1 LSQTENPETNSDER
15 IRKIYVKDLKLGEG
29 IHTVFR
35 AARKEKHTSRG
46 GKSFLALTLVDR
58 TGEIDGRVFDNVDA
72 ADQAFS
78 ADDYLLVKGKIG
90 QFHGK
95 SQVVID
101 RLERLDAGPI
111 DAAEFAFTPAPVPE
125 KTEKPE
131 RAEKPV
137 HASTKDAAAEEGHAP
152 KVHLSRRLAKL
163 LENPQVA
170 QALDVLVAQ
179 LEKTIEER
187 IHAKAGLPPPAR
199 TERPPRERKPR
210 GPRVEHKPRHEA
222 EASGKPEH
230 KPEPKRDPSLP
241 EGLAFKPF
249 NALVNEGEKPAETK
263 SETPTS

>member
-1 LSQTENPETNSDER
+1 MSQTENPETNSDER
-15 IRKIYVKDLKLGEG
+15 IRKIYVKDLKLGEAL
-29 IHTVFR
+29 HTVFR

-58 TGEIDGRVFDNVDA
+58 TGEVDGRVFDNVEA

-101 RLERLDAGPI
+101 RLERLDPGPI
-111 DAAEFAFTPAPVPE
+111 DAAEFAFTPAPVV
-125 KTEKPE
+125 E
-131 RAEKPV
+131 RPALE
-137 HASTKDAAAEEGHAP
+137 TKETPREEATAP

-170 QALDVLVAQ
+170 QALDVLVSQ
-179 LEKTIEER
+179 LEKAIEAGV
-187 IHAKAGLPPPAR
+187 HAKAGLPPPPPRA
-199 TERPPRERKPR
+199 ERPPRERKPR
-210 GPRVEHKPRHEA
+210 GPKVEHKPKADAEVARH
-222 EASGKPEH
+222 
-230 KPEPKRDPSLP
+230 EPKRDPSLP

-249 NALVNEGEKPAETK
+249 NALVAEGEKPETNNG
-263 SETPTS
+263 

>member
-1 LSQTENPETNSDER
+1 MSQTENTETNSDER

-35 AARKEKHTSRG
+35 AARKEKHASRG

-72 ADQAFS
+72 ADLAFS
-78 ADDYLLVKGKIG
+78 ADDYLLVKKKIS
-90 QFHGK
+90 QFKSK

-101 RLERLDAGPI
+101 RLERLDPGPI
-111 DAAEFAFTPAPVPE
+111 DAAEFAFTPAPVVPVE
-125 KTEKPE
+125 RPE
-131 RAEKPV
+131 RVERPAQTTREAVTTDENGNP
-137 HASTKDAAAEEGHAP
+137 AP
-152 KVHLSRRLAKL
+152 KVHLSHRLAKL
-163 LENPQVA
+163 LENPKVA

-187 IHAKAGLPPPAR
+187 IHAKAGLPPPPR

-210 GPRVEHKPRHEA
+210 GPRVEHKPRTEN
-222 EASGKPEH
+222 EPSR
-230 KPEPKRDPSLP
+230 PEPRRDPSLP

-249 NALVNEGEKPAETK
+249 NALVSEPEKPETK
-263 SETPTS
+263 PETTNS

>member
-1 LSQTENPETNSDER
+1 M
-15 IRKIYVKDLKLGEG
+15 KDLKLGEA

-35 AARKEKHTSRG
+35 AARKEKHNSRG

-58 TGEIDGRVFDNVDA
+58 TGEVDGRVFDNVDA

-101 RLERLDAGPI
+101 RLERLDPGPI
-111 DAAEFAFTPAPVPE
+111 DAAEFAFTPAPVV
-125 KTEKPE
+125 E
-131 RAEKPV
+131 RTTPSAQALHEPV
-137 HASTKDAAAEEGHAP
+137 REEAAP

-187 IHAKAGLPPPAR
+187 IHAKAGLPPPVR

-210 GPRVEHKPRHEA
+210 GPRVEHKPKTEGGHEA
-222 EASGKPEH
+222 AAAPKH
-230 KPEPKRDPSLP
+230 EPKRDPSLP

-249 NALVNEGEKPAETK
+249 NALVGGEGEKAEPK
-263 SETPTS
+263 PETTNNG

>member
-1 LSQTENPETNSDER
+1 MSQTENPETNSDER

-72 ADQAFS
+72 ADGAFS

-111 DAAEFAFTPAPVPE
+111 DAAEFAFTPAPVPAPVE
-125 KTEKPE
+125 KTTAP
-131 RAEKPV
+131 AAP
-137 HASTKDAAAEEGHAP
+137 HARETAAEGAP

-187 IHAKAGLPPPAR
+187 IHAKAGLPAPVR

-210 GPRVEHKPRHEA
+210 GPRVEHKPRA
-222 EASGKPEH
+222 EGETSAA
-230 KPEPKRDPSLP
+230 KPEPRRDPSLP

-249 NALVNEGEKPAETK
+249 NALVGDGEKPAAEAK
-263 SETPTS
+263 PDNG

>member
-1 LSQTENPETNSDER
+1 MSQTENPETNSDER

-29 IHTVFR
+29 LHTVFR

-58 TGEIDGRVFDNVDA
+58 TGEVDGRVFDNVEA

-95 SQVVID
+95 NQVVIE
-101 RLERLDAGPI
+101 RLERLDPGPI
-111 DAAEFAFTPAPVPE
+111 DAAEFAFTPAPVV
-125 KTEKPE
+125 E
-131 RAEKPV
+131 RSATATATATDSKEPR
-137 HASTKDAAAEEGHAP
+137 EEAPSP

-170 QALDVLVAQ
+170 QALDVLVSQ
-179 LEKTIEER
+179 LEKAIEAGV
-187 IHAKAGLPPPAR
+187 HAKAGLPPPPPRAD
-199 TERPPRERKPR
+199 RPPRERKPR
-210 GPRVEHKPRHEA
+210 GPKIEHKPKAEGDAPKHETRH
-222 EASGKPEH
+222 
-230 KPEPKRDPSLP
+230 EPKRDPHLP

-249 NALVNEGEKPAETK
+249 NALVGEGEKPAEPK
-263 SETPTS
+263 PETTPS

>member
-1 LSQTENPETNSDER
+1 MSQTENPETNSDER

-72 ADQAFS
+72 ADGAFS

-111 DAAEFAFTPAPVPE
+111 DAAEFAFTPAPVPAPVE
-125 KTEKPE
+125 KTAAPAPAHVRE
-131 RAEKPV
+131 
-137 HASTKDAAAEEGHAP
+137 TAAEGAP
-152 KVHLSRRLAKL
+152 KVHLSRRLAKM

-187 IHAKAGLPPPAR
+187 IHAKAGLPAPVR

-210 GPRVEHKPRHEA
+210 GPRVEHKPRAEG
-222 EASGKPEH
+222 EASAG

-249 NALVNEGEKPAETK
+249 NALVGEGEKPAETK
-263 SETPTS
+263 PETNNG

>member
-1 LSQTENPETNSDER
+1 MSQTENPETNSDER

-72 ADQAFS
+72 ADGAFS

-101 RLERLDAGPI
+101 RLERLDSGPI
-111 DAAEFAFTPAPVPE
+111 DAAEFAFTPAPPAPAVE
-125 KTEKPE
+125 KVEKS
-131 RAEKPV
+131 APV
-137 HASTKDAAAEEGHAP
+137 AVAHTREAAAEGAP

-187 IHAKAGLPPPAR
+187 IHAKAGLPAPVR

-210 GPRVEHKPRHEA
+210 GPRVEHKPRAEA
-222 EASGKPEH
+222 EAPAAKH
-230 KPEPKRDPSLP
+230 EPRRDPSLP

-249 NALVNEGEKPAETK
+249 NALVSDGEKPAESK
-263 SETPTS
+263 PESNNG

>member
-1 LSQTENPETNSDER
+1 MSQTENPETNSDER
-15 IRKIYVKDLKLGEG
+15 IRKIYVKDLKLGEA

-58 TGEIDGRVFDNVDA
+58 TGEVDGRVFDNVDA
-72 ADQAFS
+72 ADGAFS

-101 RLERLDAGPI
+101 RLERLDPGPI
-111 DAAEFAFTPAPVPE
+111 DAAEFAFTPAPPAPE
-125 KTEKPE
+125 KAP
-131 RAEKPV
+131 
-137 HASTKDAAAEEGHAP
+137 HAREEPTTAAAP

-170 QALDVLVAQ
+170 QALDVFVAQ
-179 LEKTIEER
+179 MEKAIEER
-187 IHAKAGLPPPAR
+187 IHARAGLPPPPPR
-199 TERPPRERKPR
+199 EPRERKPR
-210 GPRVEHKPRHEA
+210 GPRVEHKPRPEA
-222 EASGKPEH
+222 EAH
-230 KPEPKRDPSLP
+230 KPEPRRDPSLP

-249 NALVNEGEKPAETK
+249 NALVGEGEQPETK
-263 SETPTS
+263 PETPPTS

>member
-1 LSQTENPETNSDER
+1 MSQTENPETNSDER
-15 IRKIYVKDLKLGEG
+15 IRKIYVKDLKLGEAV
-29 IHTVFR
+29 HTVFR

-58 TGEIDGRVFDNVDA
+58 TGEVDGRVFDNVDA

-101 RLERLDAGPI
+101 RLERLDPGPI
-111 DAAEFAFTPAPVPE
+111 DAAEFAFTPAPVV
-125 KTEKPE
+125 E
-131 RAEKPV
+131 RAATEPKE
-137 HASTKDAAAEEGHAP
+137 AAVREEVTSP

-170 QALDVLVAQ
+170 QALDVLVSQ
-179 LEKTIEER
+179 LEKAIEAGV
-187 IHAKAGLPPPAR
+187 HAKAGLPPPPPRAD
-199 TERPPRERKPR
+199 RPPRERKPR
-210 GPRVEHKPRHEA
+210 GPRVEHKPKADA
-222 EASGKPEH
+222 EAGAKHEPRH
-230 KPEPKRDPSLP
+230 EPKRDPSLP

-249 NALVNEGEKPAETK
+249 NALVGEGEKPETNNG
-263 SETPTS
+263 

>member
-1 LSQTENPETNSDER
+1 M
-15 IRKIYVKDLKLGEG
+15 KDLKLGEG

-35 AARKEKHTSRG
+35 AARKEKHNSRG

-58 TGEIDGRVFDNVDA
+58 TGEVDGRVFDNVDA

-90 QFHGK
+90 HFHGK

-101 RLERLDAGPI
+101 RLERLDPGPI
-111 DAAEFAFTPAPVPE
+111 DAAEFAFTPAPAV
-125 KTEKPE
+125 E
-131 RAEKPV
+131 RTTPSAHALHEPV
-137 HASTKDAAAEEGHAP
+137 REEAAP

-199 TERPPRERKPR
+199 IERPPRERKPR
-210 GPRVEHKPRHEA
+210 GPRVEHKPKTEGGEA
-222 EASGKPEH
+222 AAAPKH
-230 KPEPKRDPSLP
+230 EPKRDPSLP

-249 NALVNEGEKPAETK
+249 NALVGEGEKPEPKPET
-263 SETPTS
+263 TNNG

>member
-1 LSQTENPETNSDER
+1 MSQTENPETNSDER
-15 IRKIYVKDLKLGEG
+15 IRKIYVKDLKLGEA

-58 TGEIDGRVFDNVDA
+58 TGEVDGRVFDNTDA
-72 ADQAFS
+72 ADGAFS

-95 SQVVID
+95 NQVVID
-101 RLERLDAGPI
+101 RLERLDPSPI
-111 DAAEFAFTPAPVPE
+111 DAAEFAFTPAPPAPLV
-125 KTEKPE
+125 E
-131 RAEKPV
+131 RTAHVSIEP
-137 HASTKDAAAEEGHAP
+137 ARAADEP

-170 QALDVLVAQ
+170 QALDVLVSQ
-179 LEKTIEER
+179 LERSIEER

-210 GPRVEHKPRHEA
+210 GPRVEHKPKSGEPTA
-222 EASGKPEH
+222 ESAPKH
-230 KPEPKRDPSLP
+230 EPKRDPSLP

-249 NALVNEGEKPAETK
+249 NALVGEGDKPETNNG
-263 SETPTS
+263 

>member
-1 LSQTENPETNSDER
+1 MSQTENPETNSDER
-15 IRKIYVKDLKLGEG
+15 IRKIYVKDLKLGEAL
-29 IHTVFR
+29 HTVFR

-58 TGEIDGRVFDNVDA
+58 TGEVDGRVFDNVDA

-101 RLERLDAGPI
+101 RLERLDPGPI
-111 DAAEFAFTPAPVPE
+111 DAAEFAFTPAPSVLVSA
-125 KTEKPE
+125 PE
-131 RAEKPV
+131 RTAEHP
-137 HASTKDAAAEEGHAP
+137 AAPLREDA

-179 LEKTIEER
+179 LEKSIEAT
-187 IHAKAGLPPPAR
+187 IHAKAGLPPPVRA
-199 TERPPRERKPR
+199 ERPPRERKPR
-210 GPRVEHKPRHEA
+210 GPKVEHKPRA
-222 EASGKPEH
+222 EGEGASS

-249 NALVNEGEKPAETK
+249 NALVGEGDKPETNNG
-263 SETPTS
+263 

>member
-1 LSQTENPETNSDER
+1 MSQTENTETNSDER
-15 IRKIYVKDLKLGEG
+15 IRKIYVKDLKLGEA

-58 TGEIDGRVFDNVDA
+58 TGEVDGRVFDNTDA
-72 ADQAFS
+72 ADGAFS

-95 SQVVID
+95 NQVVID
-101 RLERLDAGPI
+101 RLERLDPGPI
-111 DAAEFAFTPAPVPE
+111 DAAEFAFTPAPPAP
-125 KTEKPE
+125 TLE
-131 RAEKPV
+131 RAV
-137 HASTKDAAAEEGHAP
+137 HATEPARAADEP

-170 QALDVLVAQ
+170 QALDVLVSH
-179 LEKTIEER
+179 LERSIEDR
-187 IHAKAGLPPPAR
+187 IHAKAGLPPPPR

-210 GPRVEHKPRHEA
+210 GPRVEHKPKAADAAGEAPKHE
-222 EASGKPEH
+222 PR
-230 KPEPKRDPSLP
+230 RDPSLP

-249 NALVNEGEKPAETK
+249 NALVGEGEKPEV
-263 SETPTS
+263 TPESTNG

>member
-1 LSQTENPETNSDER
+1 MSQTENPETNSDER

-72 ADQAFS
+72 ADGAFS

-111 DAAEFAFTPAPVPE
+111 DAAEFAFTPAPLPAPVE
-125 KTEKPE
+125 KTAP
-131 RAEKPV
+131 
-137 HASTKDAAAEEGHAP
+137 AAAAHTRETASAEGAP
-152 KVHLSRRLAKL
+152 KVHLSRRLAKM

-187 IHAKAGLPPPAR
+187 IHAKAGLPAPVR

-210 GPRVEHKPRHEA
+210 GPRVEHKPRAEG
-222 EASGKPEH
+222 EASAG

-249 NALVNEGEKPAETK
+249 NALVGEGEKPAETK
-263 SETPTS
+263 PETNNG

>member
-1 LSQTENPETNSDER
+1 MSQTENPETNSDER
-15 IRKIYVKDLKLGEG
+15 IRKIYVKDLKLGEVL
-29 IHTVFR
+29 HTVFR

-58 TGEIDGRVFDNVDA
+58 TGEVDGRVFDNVDA

-101 RLERLDAGPI
+101 RLERLDPGPI
-111 DAAEFAFTPAPVPE
+111 DAAEFAFTPAPQALERTVTAPE
-125 KTEKPE
+125 
-131 RAEKPV
+131 PV
-137 HASTKDAAAEEGHAP
+137 REEGAAAP
-152 KVHLSRRLAKL
+152 KIHLSRRLAKL

-179 LEKTIEER
+179 LERSIEER
-187 IHAKAGLPPPAR
+187 IHAKAGLPPPPPRAD
-199 TERPPRERKPR
+199 RPPRERKPR
-210 GPRVEHKPRHEA
+210 GPRVEHKPKTEGEA
-222 EASGKPEH
+222 AAG

-249 NALVNEGEKPAETK
+249 NALVGEGEKPETK
-263 SETPTS
+263 PETTTS

>member
-1 LSQTENPETNSDER
+1 MSQTENPETNSDER

-72 ADQAFS
+72 ADGAFS

-101 RLERLDAGPI
+101 RLERLDSGPI
-111 DAAEFAFTPAPVPE
+111 DAAEFAFTPAPPPPAVE
-125 KTEKPE
+125 KVTP
-131 RAEKPV
+131 
-137 HASTKDAAAEEGHAP
+137 AAAHAREPAPEGAP

-187 IHAKAGLPPPAR
+187 IHAKAGLPAPVR

-210 GPRVEHKPRHEA
+210 GPRVEHKPRAEA
-222 EASGKPEH
+222 EASTAR
-230 KPEPKRDPSLP
+230 PEPKRDPSLP

-249 NALVNEGEKPAETK
+249 NALVGEGEQPALSKPE
-263 SETPTS
+263 SNNG

>member
-1 LSQTENPETNSDER
+1 MSQTDNPETNSDER
-15 IRKIYVKDLKLGEG
+15 IRKIYVKDLKLGEAL
-29 IHTVFR
+29 HTVFR

-58 TGEIDGRVFDNVDA
+58 TGEVEGRAFDNVDA

-78 ADDYLLVKGKIG
+78 PDDYLLVKGKVG

-95 SQVVID
+95 MQVVID
-101 RLERLDAGPI
+101 SMERLDPGPI
-111 DAAEFAFTPAPVPE
+111 DAAEFAFTPAPSPAPV
-125 KTEKPE
+125 E
-131 RAEKPV
+131 RAERQS
-137 HASTKDAAAEEGHAP
+137 HTREQALEEPAP

-199 TERPPRERKPR
+199 PERAPRERKPR
-210 GPRVEHKPRHEA
+210 GPRVEHKPRPEA
-222 EASGKPEH
+222 EAHAG

-249 NALVNEGEKPAETK
+249 NALVPESPKPETK
-263 SETPTS
+263 PESNNG

>member
-1 LSQTENPETNSDER
+1 MSQTENPETNSDER
-15 IRKIYVKDLKLGEG
+15 IRKIYVKDLKLGEA

-58 TGEIDGRVFDNVDA
+58 TGEVDGRVFDNVDA

-90 QFHGK
+90 QFHNK

-101 RLERLDAGPI
+101 RLERLDPAPI
-111 DAAEFAFTPAPVPE
+111 DAAEFAFTPAPVV
-125 KTEKPE
+125 E
-131 RAEKPV
+131 RPP
-137 HASTKDAAAEEGHAP
+137 AAHELKEGREEAVAP

-170 QALDVLVAQ
+170 QALDVLVSQ
-179 LEKTIEER
+179 LEKAIEAGV
-187 IHAKAGLPPPAR
+187 HAKAGLPPPPPRA
-199 TERPPRERKPR
+199 ERPPRERKPR
-210 GPRVEHKPRHEA
+210 GPRVEHKPRAEA
-222 EASGKPEH
+222 EAPAKH
-230 KPEPKRDPSLP
+230 EPKRDPSLP

-249 NALVNEGEKPAETK
+249 NALVGEGEKPETK
-263 SETPTS
+263 PEPPTS